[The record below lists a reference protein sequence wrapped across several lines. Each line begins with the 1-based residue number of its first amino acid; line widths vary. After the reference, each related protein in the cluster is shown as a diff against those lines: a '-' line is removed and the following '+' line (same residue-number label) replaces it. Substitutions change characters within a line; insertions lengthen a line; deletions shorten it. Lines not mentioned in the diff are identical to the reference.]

1 MKTLAKPHFRDLPQG
16 ECAGVPILLKLWDRF
31 DFSILLTQAGI
42 NKLRGVPTW
51 MSAFLYV
58 VGLISHC
65 TSVSKMAEMAGKDA
79 LLRYLFQGKKIIQST
94 MSRFLTTSYNWSFFG
109 EKRVGRLQDDLD
121 TQLHEG
127 DVIALD
133 DTLNPHPFGKELP
146 FLCWLFDHSKN
157 INVWT
162 MNLVTLHAVLRN
174 GLEYPLFYRI
184 WRKPEV
190 KGEGPTKYDLA
201 MEMLVQL
208 RKSVSCRLWV
218 AMDRWYLSK
227 DFFNFLTSNSYDWV
241 TKAKRNTVIY
251 RRVIKPWSGQ
261 ERFVS
266 INARILIKEIFPQLK
281 IQGPGLVS
289 VAVPDIYMKMPY
301 KITNKKGKLVTKQ
314 RFTPI
319 AAVVAMSMKEDEEQ
333 TKENVVE
340 DDINELAA
348 EYRGAY
354 LIISN
359 RHDAPREA
367 LSVYIRRW
375 RIEVFY
381 RAAKQELG
389 LCNCHSTME
398 VHHHAHLELLFA
410 TETLLNYA
418 QWYENKEKTSDGE
431 GFTHGEMVS
440 SLFHTRC
447 EVRMKTRKGI
457 QQVHIQFDT
466 TVHRFARLFNEFWP
480 DEIRMFWGKGYPSFQ
495 GLPLSA

>member
-31 DFSILLTQAGI
+31 DFSLLLTQTGI

-51 MSAFLYV
+51 MTAFLYI

-94 MSRFLTTSYNWSFFG
+94 MSRFLTTSYNWSLFG
-109 EKRVGRLQDDLD
+109 EKRVARLQDDLD

-146 FLCWLFDHSKN
+146 FLCWLFDHSKKL
-157 INVWT
+157 NVWT

-190 KGEGPTKYDLA
+190 KGEGPTKFDLA
-201 MEMLVQL
+201 IEMLVQL
-208 RKSVSCRLWV
+208 RKSESCRLWV

-241 TKAKRNTVIY
+241 TKAKRNTAIY
-251 RRVIKPWSGQ
+251 RRVIKPWSGK
-261 ERFVS
+261 EHFVS
-266 INARILIKEIFPQLK
+266 INARMLIQEIFPQLK
-281 IQGPGLVS
+281 LQGPGLVS

-301 KITNKKGKLVTKQ
+301 KVTNKKGKVVTKQ

-319 AAVVAMSMKEDEEQ
+319 AAVVAMNLKEDEDQ

-340 DDINELAA
+340 ADINELAA
-348 EYRGAY
+348 EFRGAY

-359 RHDAPREA
+359 RHDTPREA
-367 LSVYIRRW
+367 LSVYDRRW

-418 QWYENKEKTSDGE
+418 QWYENKGKTSDG
-431 GFTHGEMVS
+431 
-440 SLFHTRC
+440 
-447 EVRMKTRKGI
+447 
-457 QQVHIQFDT
+457 
-466 TVHRFARLFNEFWP
+466 
-480 DEIRMFWGKGYPSFQ
+480 
-495 GLPLSA
+495 